1 MNQSNISRLATFLF
15 AGLVVTLA
23 GCTTQTV
30 KRVNVEPA
38 EHAEREIPASQ
49 LLNVNISVFDP
60 NVPEDLEAQ
69 EEQNIY
75 PGVRDTEARYMPY
88 NLRRTLQDTGHWG
101 AVRVV
106 PEPIETSE
114 LLVTGKVLHSDGE
127 LLKLKVQAKDATG
140 RVWLDKVY
148 DQKTA
153 RLSYT
158 PEAQATQNDPFQGI
172 YNQISNDLLEARRD
186 ISTQEVENIRQV
198 SEVRFAADLAPE
210 SFAPYLSVEG
220 DRYKLKGLPAANDPN
235 VQRIAQIRE
244 RDYALIDALDQHY
257 GLFYQQVDPAYDEW
271 RSSSYREV
279 VQLRELRQQALSRK
293 LLGAAAVIAGVV
305 GSVQGSGTSAAVAS
319 QAGIIGGAVLFGSGL
334 QKGRESELHAE
345 ALKELGQSLES
356 DVKPRVVELEGQTVT
371 LSGSAEAQ
379 YEEWRRLLRQIYAAE
394 TGFHVSSESSAGSGA
409 ARPGQP
415 EQQPED
421 L

>member
-1 MNQSNISRLATFLF
+1 MHPSKLNRIATFVF
-15 AGLVVTLA
+15 AAVVVTLA

-38 EHAEREIPASQ
+38 QHAEREIPASQ
-49 LLNVNISVFDP
+49 LLNINIAVFDP
-60 NVPEDLEAQ
+60 NVPEELEAQ
-69 EEQNIY
+69 EEQGIY
-75 PGVRDTEARYMPY
+75 PGVRNAEARYVPY

-106 PEPIETSE
+106 PEPIQTSE

-127 LLKLKVQAKDATG
+127 LLKLEVEAKDATG
-140 RVWLDKVY
+140 RVWLDETY
-148 DQKTA
+148 DQQTA
-153 RLSYT
+153 RLSYST
-158 PEAQATQNDPFQGI
+158 EAQATQNDPFQGI

-186 ISTQEVENIRQV
+186 IKTQEIEEIRQV
-198 SEVRFAADLAPE
+198 AEVRFAADLAPD
-210 SFAPYLSVEG
+210 SFGPYLSQKG
-220 DRYKLKGLPAANDPN
+220 DRYKLKGLPAADDPN
-235 VQRIAQIRE
+235 VQRIARIRE

-279 VQLRELRQQALSRK
+279 VKLRELRKQSLTRK
-293 LLGAAAVIAGVV
+293 LLGAAAVLGGIVAA
-305 GSVQGSGTSAAVAS
+305 VQGNGSTAS
-319 QAGIIGGAVLFGSGL
+319 IGAQAGIIGGAVLFGSGL

-379 YEEWRRLLRQIYAAE
+379 YDEWRRLLREIYTSE
-394 TGFHVSSESSAGSGA
+394 TGFEAQADANKNSTSGNRA
-409 ARPGQP
+409 QP
-415 EQQPED
+415 KD

>member
-1 MNQSNISRLATFLF
+1 MHKSRQNRSAVFLLSALF
-15 AGLVVTLA
+15 VVLA

-30 KRVNVEPA
+30 KKVNVEPA
-38 EHAEREIPASQ
+38 QHAERDIPPAE
-49 LLNVNISVFDP
+49 LLNVNISVFDS
-60 NVPEDLEAQ
+60 NVPVDI
-69 EEQNIY
+69 EEREKRNIY

-106 PEPIETSE
+106 PEEIETSE
-114 LLVTGKVLHSDGE
+114 LLVTGKIMHSDGE
-127 LLKLKVQAKDATG
+127 LLKLKIVATDATN
-140 RVWLDKVY
+140 RVWLDKTY
-148 DQKTA
+148 DQQTA

-158 PEAQATQNDPFQGI
+158 PEATAVQKDPFQGI
-172 YNQISNDLLEARRD
+172 YNQIANDLLEVRRD
-186 ISTQEVENIRQV
+186 ISSQEIVEIRRV

-210 SFAPYLSVEG
+210 SFNPYLTKKGE
-220 DRYKLKGLPAANDPN
+220 RYKLLGLPAADDPN
-235 VQRIAQIRE
+235 VQRIARIRD

-271 RSSSYREV
+271 RSSSYRETV
-279 VQLRELRQQALSRK
+279 KLQELRKQALSRK
-293 LLGAAAVIAGVV
+293 LLGAAAIIAGIV
-305 GSVQGSGTSAAVAS
+305 GVIEGGGQTASIAS
-319 QAGIIGGAVLFGSGL
+319 QGAIIGGGVLVASGI

-356 DVKPRVVELEGQTVT
+356 DLKPRVVELEGQTVT

-379 YEEWRRLLRQIYAAE
+379 YEEWRRILREIYAAE
-394 TGFHVSSESSAGSGA
+394 TGFATTSESDQ
-409 ARPGQP
+409 RKQK
-415 EQQPED
+415 D